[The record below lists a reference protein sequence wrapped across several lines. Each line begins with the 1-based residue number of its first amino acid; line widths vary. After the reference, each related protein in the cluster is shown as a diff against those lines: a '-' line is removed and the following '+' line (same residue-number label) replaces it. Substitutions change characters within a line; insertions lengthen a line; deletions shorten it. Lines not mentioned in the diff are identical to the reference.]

1 MANPKIIIRRSATP
15 NKVPT
20 ENQLS
25 LGELAINTYDGK
37 LYLEQDQTSTG
48 LGVTVISVNPWGVGV
63 GSTAFD
69 VYFTSGKVGV
79 GLTNPTYTL
88 EVSGNARVSGI
99 ISTTNLQI
107 HGTVSAGNTTGKSG
121 QYLKSTGVGVAW
133 ADFPTLRTVGIE
145 TATQGQ
151 TAFSFQYNQ
160 EFIDVFVNGVK
171 LSSSEFIA
179 NDGSTITLKSPAF
192 NNDIVE
198 FLSYNTVSFGS
209 GAQGAQGYQGTIGA
223 QGYQGT
229 IGAQGAIGAQGV
241 QGPNYLTV
249 TEYSNRTGSANTTIT
264 NVSELRFNNAAGF
277 NVEGDP
283 LIEGAGVAFVDLG
296 SSFNPWYVNG
306 ENTLKATGEEPIEFI
321 AGPGIA
327 ITTKAVASVGI
338 GTTFAKAITF
348 NVTNESQWVKT
359 NAGIH
364 TLSNVGV
371 GTTNPQT
378 PLQIENIY
386 GLKTGTVQH
395 TSRVG
400 IASAIDSFDTSTIN
414 FLTAEYTV
422 HVGYGTYI
430 QSQKV
435 LVMHNGEY
443 AYSQEYGVM
452 YQPNLIVSF
461 GSTMSGTTV
470 TLQAT
475 PETGISGVTT
485 YRYVRETIK

>member
-1 MANPKIIIRRSATP
+1 MSNPKIIIRRSATP
-15 NKVPT
+15 YKVPT

-79 GLTNPTYTL
+79 GLTNPSYTL
-88 EVSGNARVSGI
+88 EVVGNARVSGI
-99 ISTTNLQI
+99 LSTTNLQI
-107 HGTVSAGNTTGKSG
+107 YGTVSAGNTTGKSG
-121 QYLKSTGVGVAW
+121 QYLRSTGVGVTW

-198 FLSYNTVSFGS
+198 FLSYNTVSFGT
-209 GAQGAQGYQGTIGA
+209 GAQGAQGYQGS
-223 QGYQGT
+223 
-229 IGAQGAIGAQGV
+229 IGAQGV
-241 QGPNYLTV
+241 QG
-249 TEYSNRTGSANTTIT
+249 
-264 NVSELRFNNAAGF
+264 
-277 NVEGDP
+277 
-283 LIEGAGVAFVDLG
+283 
-296 SSFNPWYVNG
+296 
-306 ENTLKATGEEPIEFI
+306 ATGTGAQGSQGVQGSQGF
-321 AGPGIA
+321 AGGESYW
-327 ITTKAVASVGI
+327 ASTGV
-338 GTTFAKAITF
+338 
-348 NVTNESQWVKT
+348 
-359 NAGIH
+359 GIH

-414 FLTAEYTV
+414 FLTAEYMV

-452 YQPNLIVSF
+452 FQPNLIVSF